1 MPPSKLIV
9 TTILPP
15 KVLFLL
21 GGLIMRGVDRTK
33 NRHL

>member
-9 TTILPP
+9 THFVFP
-15 KVLFLL
+15 VSFLL

-33 NRHL
+33 NGHL